1 MAPHP
6 DSLQAVLRQTTR
18 VPLYTPPELWTTSH
32 LSALHVSGFDETYL
46 PHHADRRDFALDF
59 LSKLINKVCQPEN
72 DTFRFVEFLSNARNL
87 SASPARENAIE
98 VNAVL
103 FCRFLLEAIYF
114 DIRGLN
120 SPARQSSK

>member
-6 DSLQAVLRQTTR
+6 DSLQAILHQTTR
-18 VPLYTPPELWTTSH
+18 VPLYTPPELWTSSH
-32 LSALHVSGFDETYL
+32 LSALRVSGFDETYL

-59 LSKLINKVCQPEN
+59 LSKLINEVCQPEN
-72 DTFRFVEFLSNARNL
+72 DTFRFVEFLNL
-87 SASPARENAIE
+87 SASPARESAIE

-114 DIRGLN
+114 DIRRLD